1 MINKTQIFP
10 ALLILID
17 VLSAIVYGFFYG
29 NWRKVI
35 YWLAAAALNAAV
47 TF

>member
-1 MINKTQIFP
+1 MMINKTQIFP

-17 VLSAIVYGFFYG
+17 ILSAIVYGFDG

-35 YWLAAAALNAAV
+35 YWLAAATLNAAV

>member
-1 MINKTQIFP
+1 MIDKTQIFP
-10 ALLILID
+10 TLLILID
-17 VLSAIVYGFFYG
+17 VLSAIVYGFDG
-29 NWRKVI
+29 DWRKVI